1 MGSSGI
7 VLGEL
12 WTNKYLLKKFLS
24 LNMFNDLVGTIVGVQ
39 FLCNMLWDPTLHLVY
54 LLTEP
59 FSTKEII

>member
-12 WTNKYLLKKFLS
+12 WTNKHLLKKFLS

-39 FLCNMLWDPTLHLVY
+39 FLCNM
-54 LLTEP
+54 
-59 FSTKEII
+59 S